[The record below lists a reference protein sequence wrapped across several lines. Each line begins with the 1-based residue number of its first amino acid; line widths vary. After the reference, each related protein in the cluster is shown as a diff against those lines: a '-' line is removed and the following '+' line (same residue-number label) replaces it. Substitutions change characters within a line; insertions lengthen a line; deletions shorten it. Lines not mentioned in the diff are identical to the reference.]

1 MLTRRFGRTELQI
14 PVFSTGGMRYQ
25 MSWKED
31 RPSPLDQK
39 NQDNLTAILSKG
51 IELGFNHIESAR
63 MYGSSEHQLGLAL
76 KNFHRDSYILQ
87 TKVAPKEDPQ
97 LFVKELH
104 FSFEQLQCDR
114 IDLFAFHGVN
124 QPCHLDWIL
133 KPGGCL
139 DAIKSFRENG
149 KIGHI
154 GFSTHGL
161 CRDIQTAI
169 RSDAFDY
176 VNLHWYAIDTQNGPA
191 IEDATQRDMG
201 VFIISPNDKGGML
214 YRPTPELLALTT
226 PWSPM
231 VFNDLFCL
239 SNPHIHTLSLG
250 VSRPSD
256 FDEHLKALPLL
267 GDPSCVDHCHK
278 LYRCFLEKQNHQCGF
293 DVSAS
298 IANLPDYNNVPHHVN
313 LKVILMLWSLQTTF
327 NMTAF
332 AKMRYNLLGNGGH
345 WFPGEKMRK
354 NYQSD
359 IRTFLSN
366 FPLGPRLYDAV
377 VEASALLEG
386 QAQQRLSQS
395 DTQ

>member
-25 MSWKED
+25 MSWD
-31 RPSPLDQK
+31 VDQP
-39 NQDNLTAILSKG
+39 NPIDQDNQNNLISILNKSL
-51 IELGFNHIESAR
+51 ELGFNHIESAR

-76 KNFHRDSYILQ
+76 KNHPRDSFILQ
-87 TKVAPKEDPQ
+87 TKVAPSEDPKIF
-97 LFVKELH
+97 LKNLEL
-104 FSFEQLQCDR
+104 SFEQLQSER

-124 QPCHLDWIL
+124 LPCHLDWIL

-139 DAIKSFRENG
+139 DAIQRFREEG
-149 KIGHI
+149 RIGHI

-161 CRDIQTAI
+161 CKDIQTAI

-176 VNLHWYAIDTQNGPA
+176 VNLHWYAIDTHNSPA
-191 IEDATQRDMG
+191 IDDATKHDMG

-214 YRPTPELLALTT
+214 YQPTQKLQNITE

-239 SNPHIHTLSLG
+239 SNPKVHTLSLG

-256 FDEHLKALPLL
+256 FDEHLKTLPLVN
-267 GDPSCVDHCHK
+267 DPSAVEHCLKVHQH
-278 LYRCFLEKQNHQCGF
+278 FLDLQNQHCGF
-293 DVSAS
+293 NVTNSLAD
-298 IANLPDYNNVPHHVN
+298 LPNYNKVPHQVN
-313 LKVILMLWSLQTTF
+313 LRVILMLWSLQKTF
-327 NMTAF
+327 EMNTF

-345 WFPGEKMRK
+345 WFPGEKMK
-354 NYQSD
+354 DSFKKDIQS
-359 IRTFLSN
+359 FLFN
-366 FPLGPRLYDAV
+366 FQLGSRLYDAV

-386 QAQQRLSQS
+386 EVQNRLSQS